1 VSRIRDAVAGSL
13 LAGYADLLG
22 RSMKLPGAAPEGVRV
37 ERDLT
42 VQMDDGV
49 SLLADLYRPRRAGP
63 MPTVLVRTP
72 YGRAGPY
79 GLLYGLVYAQRGLQV
94 LVQST
99 RGTFGSE
106 GEFEPFNERADGLAT
121 LGWIQ
126 RQPWHDGKIGMA
138 GASYLGLVQWA
149 VAGAAGPEL
158 GAISP
163 TVTASQFHGAS
174 YDGGLAL
181 ESVASWHM
189 MVAVQEQPLAALRML
204 VRLLKLRTSYDHLPL
219 GELDAAVLGR
229 ESELFRH
236 ALEHTGS
243 DSAFWLARDH
253 TATLANVEAPALLI
267 AGWHDLFTPWQL
279 GDYVALRRAGRDVR
293 LLVGPWTH
301 TSPTLWAVSTRES
314 IRWLRRHLLDDR
326 RMTSPARVRVHVGGT
341 GEWRELRDWPPPR
354 GREWRLWLQP
364 GNALGRRV
372 PEPSAPDSYR
382 YDPAEPTPAYGGP
395 VLLAHQ
401 PVVDNRRLEARHDV
415 LVYTTPRLPSG
426 VDAIGPVQAE
436 IFVRSSLP
444 HFDVFVR
451 VCDVDRFGVS
461 RNVCDALTRVEPH
474 RFPSDSDGITRV
486 SLSLWPTAHRF
497 RRDHRIRLQ
506 VSSGAHPRYAR
517 NPGTGE
523 PLATATR
530 LVPADQE
537 IFHDP
542 AHPSSVSLTVLGSTP
557 NDAWEPGCEA

>member
-1 VSRIRDAVAGSL
+1 

-22 RSMKLPGAAPEGVRV
+22 RSMKLPGAAPDGVRV
-37 ERDLT
+37 ARDLA
-42 VQMDDGV
+42 VPMDDGV

-72 YGRAGPY
+72 YGRAGAY
-79 GLLYGLVYAQRGLQV
+79 GLLYGLVYAQQGLQV
-94 LVQST
+94 LVQSA
-99 RGTFGSE
+99 RGTFGS
-106 GEFEPFNERADGLAT
+106 GGQFEPFDERADGLAT
-121 LGWIQ
+121 LSWIQ

-149 VAGAAGPEL
+149 VAAAAGDVL

-189 MVAVQEQPLAALRML
+189 MIAVQEQQLAALRML
-204 VRLLKLRTSYDHLPL
+204 VRLLKLRTSYGHLPL

-229 ESELFRH
+229 ESELFRR
-236 ALEHTGS
+236 ALEQTGS
-243 DSAFWLARDH
+243 ESAFWRARDH
-253 TATLANVEAPALLI
+253 TATLANVKAPALLI

-279 GDYVALRRAGRDVR
+279 EDYVALRRAGRDVR

-301 TSPTLWAVSTRES
+301 TSPGLWAVSTRES
-314 IRWLRRHLLDDR
+314 IRWLRIHLLGDR
-326 RMTSPARVRVHVGGT
+326 RVPSPARVRVHVGGT
-341 GEWRELRDWPPPR
+341 GEWRELRDWPPPG

-364 GNALGRRV
+364 EHALAPRPPG
-372 PEPSAPDSYR
+372 PSAPDGYR
-382 YDPAEPTPAYGGP
+382 YDPSEPTPAFGGP
-395 VLLAHQ
+395 VLLARQ
-401 PVVDNRRLEARHDV
+401 PIVDNRKLEARDDV
-415 LVYTTPRLPSG
+415 MVYTTARLPRG
-426 VDAIGPVQAE
+426 VDAIGPVEAE

-461 RNVCDALTRVEPH
+461 RNVCDALARVEPG
-474 RFPSDSDGITRV
+474 RFPSGSDGITCVR
-486 SLSLWPTAHRF
+486 LSLWPTAHRF
-497 RRDHRIRLQ
+497 RRGHRIRVQ

-517 NPGTGE
+517 NPGTGDSI
-523 PLATATR
+523 ATATR

-537 IFHDP
+537 IFHE
-542 AHPSSVSLTVLGSTP
+542 AEHPSSVSLAVLGATP
-557 NDAWEPGCEA
+557 DGAWETSDA